1 MLARARTFTIEGLE
15 TQPVAVE
22 VDIRAGLPA
31 FTIVGLADAAVR
43 EARDRVRAAILNC
56 GYEFPERR
64 ITANLAPGDVPKVG
78 PGLDLALACA
88 VLAASGQLPGE
99 RLETHALFGEL
110 SLDGEV
116 RPCHGTLAIAQA
128 AQEEGLSTLVLAG
141 ARAREAALVEG
152 LQVVVA
158 ERLSSAVRVLGGGAG
173 DPLPA
178 PLEQGDDAG
187 GSVCASEKADGLGSL
202 DLADVRGQPHAIE
215 ALTLAAAG
223 GHNLLLSG
231 PPGTG
236 KTMLAQRLPTILP
249 PLSRAEAIEVTRIHS
264 ITGRLQDGEL
274 IRRRPF
280 RAPHHSITTAGL
292 VGGARRG
299 WVGEVVLA
307 HRGVLFLDEL
317 SEFARPTLEALRQ
330 PLEDGRVAIVRARH
344 SAVYPACFA
353 LVAATN
359 PCPCGYL
366 GDGER
371 CRCTEADLA
380 RHRRRL
386 SGPLLDRID
395 LVAHLD
401 RPGGRRHGSVGP
413 ERTWSGGGWPGGG
426 WPSGGWPSE
435 SQTGSG
441 RPGGKRR
448 DGSRPDATPPVP
460 GGRAPSTAPAVSSAQ
475 ARERVV
481 QARERQVARL
491 REDGVSANA
500 HMDTRLLRRHV
511 ALSEGAAQLLR
522 GAQERGTMSAR
533 GIARVLRVART
544 AADLESSARTR
555 EQDVS
560 LALSLRPEAGSSRRR
575 VA

>member
-1 MLARARTFTIEGLE
+1 MLARARTFTIEGLQ
-15 TQPVAVE
+15 TRPVAVE
-22 VDIRAGLPA
+22 VDIRAGLPS
-31 FTIVGLADAAVR
+31 FTIVGLADVAVR

-88 VLAASGQLPGE
+88 VLAASGQLPAE
-99 RLETHALFGEL
+99 RLESHALFGEL

-116 RPCHGTLAIAQA
+116 CACHGTLAIAQA
-128 AQEEGLSTLVLAG
+128 TQEEGLRALVLGA
-141 ARAREAALVEG
+141 ARAHEAALVEG
-152 LQVVVA
+152 LEVVVA
-158 ERLSSAVRVLGGGAG
+158 ERLSSAARVLGGGAG

-178 PLEQGDDAG
+178 PLERGEG
-187 GSVCASEKADGLGSL
+187 LTGTGCAEDGVDGLAHL
-202 DLADVRGQPHAIE
+202 DLGDVRGQPHAVE
-215 ALTLAAAG
+215 ALILAAAG

-231 PPGTG
+231 HPGTG

-264 ITGRLQDGEL
+264 ITGRLEDGEL

-292 VGGARRG
+292 VGGAQRG

-344 SAVYPACFA
+344 SAVYPARFA
-353 LVAATN
+353 LIAATN
-359 PCPCGYL
+359 PCPCGYF
-366 GDGER
+366 GDVER

-395 LVAHLD
+395 LVAHL
-401 RPGGRRHGSVGP
+401 
-413 ERTWSGGGWPGGG
+413 EQPGGG
-426 WPSGGWPSE
+426 RHDSKRPERSRDDR
-435 SQTGSG
+435 TGAPRLAG
-441 RPGGKRR
+441 RGL
-448 DGSRPDATPPVP
+448 DAA
-460 GGRAPSTAPAVSSAQ
+460 GAIDSAQ

-481 QARERQVARL
+481 GARERQATRL

-500 HMDTRLLRRHV
+500 HMDARMLRRHV
-511 ALSEGAAQLLR
+511 ALSEGAVRLLR

-544 AADLESSARTR
+544 AADLEGSAHTR

-560 LALSLRPEAGSSRRR
+560 LALSLHAQAARSSRR
-575 VA
+575 AA